1 MPAPRSQ
8 EVLVRAARLYYLE
21 DRSQGDVAKA
31 LGVSRSSVSRIL
43 AAARDQGLVEVRIHD
58 PGVIGHVVELEQNLC
73 SAFGIK
79 TAFVV
84 PRPRGRSPIE
94 VVAQAAAHIFEERYT
109 RITSFGISW
118 GAMIERFAG
127 LVNVE
132 PINNALRI
140 CPLVGGLPSDAGPA
154 GNTSLE
160 VLAAKLRTLSF
171 RFESP
176 AVVESPETWQA
187 LVRESVIR
195 SAIERAAGVD
205 LAFVGVGSYGVHN
218 SRRVVAAM
226 HLSEA
231 EAALLSRQS
240 PAGDICGRFYDASGR
255 PLGLPTSQ
263 RVIGI
268 SVEELRALPDVV
280 GLAAGVEK
288 ALGVVGALRSGT
300 LDEIVVDEDLARA
313 VLNLAGAE

>member
-8 EVLVRAARLYYLE
+8 DVLVRAARLYYLE
-21 DRSQGDVAKA
+21 DRSQGEIAKS

-43 AAARDQGLVEVRIHD
+43 AAARDQGVVEVRIHD
-58 PGVIGHVVELEQNLC
+58 PGLIGHVSELEQGLC
-73 SAFGIK
+73 SAFAVK

-94 VVAQAAAHIFEERYT
+94 VVAQAAARIFEERYA
-109 RITSFGISW
+109 RITSFAISW

-127 LVNVE
+127 LVSTE
-132 PINNALRI
+132 PVNAALRI

-160 VLAAKLRTLSF
+160 VLAAKLGAVSF

-187 LVRESVIR
+187 LTGESVIR
-195 SAIERAAGVD
+195 AAIDRAAGVD
-205 LAFVGVGSYGVHN
+205 LAFVGIGSFGVHN

-231 EAALLSRQS
+231 EAALLSRQA
-240 PAGDICGRFYDASGR
+240 PAGDICGRFYDINGR

-268 SVEELRALPDVV
+268 TLAQLAAMPTVV

-300 LDEIVVDEDLARA
+300 LDEVVVDEDLARA
-313 VLNLAGAE
+313 VLNLVGAE

>member
-8 EVLVRAARLYYLE
+8 DVLVRAARLYYLE
-21 DRSQGDVAKA
+21 DRSQGEIAKT
-31 LGVSRSSVSRIL
+31 LGLSRSSVSRIL
-43 AAARDQGLVEVRIHD
+43 SAAREQGVVEVRIHD
-58 PGVIGHVVELEQNLC
+58 PGLVGHVVDLEEGLV
-73 SAFGIK
+73 SAFGVK

-94 VVAQAAAHIFEERYT
+94 VVARAAAHIFEERYP
-109 RITSFGISW
+109 RITSFGFSW
-118 GAMIERFAG
+118 GAMIDRFAG
-127 LVNVE
+127 FVDVE
-132 PINNALRI
+132 PINAALRI

-160 VLAAKLRTLSF
+160 VLAEKLRALSF

-176 AVVESPETWQA
+176 SVVESPQTWSA
-187 LVRESVIR
+187 LMKESGIR
-195 SAIERAAGVD
+195 AAIERAAAVD
-205 LAFVGVGSYGVHN
+205 LAFVGIGSFGVHN

-226 HLSEA
+226 HLSES
-231 EAALLSRQS
+231 EAALLSRQA
-240 PAGDICGRFYDASGR
+240 PAGDICGRFYDVTGR

-268 SVEELRALPDVV
+268 SEEQLAAIAGVV

-288 ALGVVGALRSGT
+288 ALGVVGALRTGT